1 MPTAPGPAAAPGA
14 PADVRERHV
23 YEPTSSRLTTD
34 RHYWRELWE
43 RRHFAL
49 ELSRAEM
56 DATHSN
62 TAFGRLWLLL
72 NPVLTAS
79 VYFLLVVI
87 VGGGRKGPDYFVH
100 LLGAL
105 FAFHLLQGAM
115 TAGSQTVVGGGK
127 LVLNTSF
134 PLLLLPLSAMRTA
147 VSKFLPTLIIF
158 FAFFSYFALFA
169 PKSDANTLHFSV
181 VQLMA
186 IPAFGL
192 LVVFTAGM
200 TLLMATAQVYFRDV
214 SNFLPYVTR
223 MWMYLSPVLYFAW
236 QMKPWMLK
244 FEIFNPIFAILAVW
258 GETLVRGD
266 FGLPSWWLMA
276 VAWAFGTFAI
286 GLVVFRA
293 KEREFPVRL

>member
-1 MPTAPGPAAAPGA
+1 VPTPAGPTSPSAPV
-14 PADVRERHV
+14 DTRERHV
-23 YEPTSSRLTTD
+23 YEPVSSHVTD
-34 RHYWRELWE
+34 NRHYWHELWT

-56 DATHSN
+56 DASHSN
-62 TAFGRLWLLL
+62 TVFGRLWLLL

-87 VGGGRKGPDYFVH
+87 IGGGRKGPDYFVH

-134 PLLLLPLSAMRTA
+134 PLLLLPLAALRTA
-147 VSKFLPTLIIF
+147 VSKFLPTMAIF
-158 FAFFSYFALFA
+158 FAFFTYFAVFA
-169 PKSDANTLHFSV
+169 PKTDANTLHFSPY
-181 VQLMA
+181 QLLA
-186 IPAFGL
+186 IPAFAL

-244 FEIFNPIFAILAVW
+244 FEVFNPIFAILAVW

-266 FGLPSWWLMA
+266 AGLPSWWLMA
-276 VAWAFGTFAI
+276 AAWAFGTFAI
-286 GLVVFRA
+286 GLFVFRA